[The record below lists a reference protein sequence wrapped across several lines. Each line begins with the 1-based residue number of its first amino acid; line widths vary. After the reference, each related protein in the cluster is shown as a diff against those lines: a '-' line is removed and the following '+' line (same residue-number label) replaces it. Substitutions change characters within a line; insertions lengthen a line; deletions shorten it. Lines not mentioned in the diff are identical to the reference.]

1 MFLCVNLY
9 VLIVDSMSASL
20 NVENGFNFR
29 KLDKRLVVVK
39 TKSAAV
45 RKVAVQD
52 IVSNLMF
59 AVEVPASFDMQS
71 LEVNNEY
78 LFTLKVETSKNVAD
92 VDKEFIGFFEAI
104 DVEQSTDDFIRAYWI
119 YPAKIRFELVEAEE
133 P

>member
-1 MFLCVNLY
+1 
-9 VLIVDSMSASL
+9 MSASL
-20 NVENGFNFR
+20 NVESNFTFR

-39 TKSAAV
+39 TKSDAV

-59 AVEVPASFDMQS
+59 AVEVPTSFDMQS
-71 LEVNNEY
+71 LEVNREY
-78 LFTLKVETSKNVAD
+78 LFTLKVETSKKVGD
-92 VDKEFIGFFEAI
+92 VDKEFVGFFETI

-119 YPAKIRFELVEAEE
+119 YPTKIRFELVEAEE

>member
-1 MFLCVNLY
+1 
-9 VLIVDSMSASL
+9 MSASL
-20 NVENGFNFR
+20 NVESSFTFR

-39 TKSAAV
+39 TKSVAV

-59 AVEVPASFDMQS
+59 AVEVPSSIDMQS

-78 LFTLKVETSKNVAD
+78 LFNIKVETTKNAAD
-92 VDKEFIGFFEAI
+92 VDKEFVNFFEAI
-104 DVEQSTDDFIRAYWI
+104 DVEQSTDDFIKAYWI